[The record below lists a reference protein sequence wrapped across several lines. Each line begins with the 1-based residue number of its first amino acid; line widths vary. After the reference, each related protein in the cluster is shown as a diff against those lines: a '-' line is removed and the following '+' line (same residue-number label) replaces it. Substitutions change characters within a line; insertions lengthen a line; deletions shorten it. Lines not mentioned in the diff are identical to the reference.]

1 MKKHPLLFNYIL
13 FVKTAYIFISIIILS
28 LVVLTGCPLRIS
40 AREEAEDIVATVIKY
55 INKGD
60 SENKQK
66 RSVENLNNKKTTKIS
81 IYISERAYEDL
92 KKLSVKKRTSMANL
106 VRNFVT
112 KGLNV
117 ENHDENEEEFR
128 RMIHDEMTEV
138 IKQEVE
144 RLIKLQVKSTKA
156 SAITMYTGLQIMSES
171 FADDVSFARVVASA
185 SKQAA
190 AYMKQKEKS
199 DDEYMQDTNEILNGM
214 KKVVRAGEE

>member
-1 MKKHPLLFNYIL
+1 M
-13 FVKTAYIFISIIILS
+13 
-28 LVVLTGCPLRIS
+28 
-40 AREEAEDIVATVIKY
+40 
-55 INKGD
+55 
-60 SENKQK
+60 
-66 RSVENLNNKKTTKIS
+66 NNKKTTKIS

-117 ENHDENEEEFR
+117 ENLDENEEGFR

-199 DDEYMQDTNEILNGM
+199 DDEYMQDANEIISGM

>member
-1 MKKHPLLFNYIL
+1 M
-13 FVKTAYIFISIIILS
+13 
-28 LVVLTGCPLRIS
+28 
-40 AREEAEDIVATVIKY
+40 
-55 INKGD
+55 
-60 SENKQK
+60 
-66 RSVENLNNKKTTKIS
+66 NNKKTTKIS

-171 FADDVSFARVVASA
+171 YADDVSFSRVLASA

-190 AYMKQKEKS
+190 SYMKKKEKS
-199 DDEYMQDTNEILNGM
+199 DDEYMQDANEIISGM
-214 KKVVRAGEE
+214 KKVVRAGEK

>member
-1 MKKHPLLFNYIL
+1 M
-13 FVKTAYIFISIIILS
+13 
-28 LVVLTGCPLRIS
+28 
-40 AREEAEDIVATVIKY
+40 
-55 INKGD
+55 
-60 SENKQK
+60 
-66 RSVENLNNKKTTKIS
+66 NNKKTTKIS

-112 KGLNV
+112 KGLIV

-138 IKQEVE
+138 FKQQVE

>member
-1 MKKHPLLFNYIL
+1 M
-13 FVKTAYIFISIIILS
+13 
-28 LVVLTGCPLRIS
+28 
-40 AREEAEDIVATVIKY
+40 
-55 INKGD
+55 
-60 SENKQK
+60 
-66 RSVENLNNKKTTKIS
+66 NNKKTTKIS

-138 IKQEVE
+138 IKLEVE

>member
-1 MKKHPLLFNYIL
+1 M
-13 FVKTAYIFISIIILS
+13 
-28 LVVLTGCPLRIS
+28 
-40 AREEAEDIVATVIKY
+40 
-55 INKGD
+55 
-60 SENKQK
+60 
-66 RSVENLNNKKTTKIS
+66 NNKKTTKIS

-138 IKQEVE
+138 FKQEVE

-156 SAITMYTGLQIMSES
+156 NAITMYTGLQIMSES
-171 FADDVSFARVVASA
+171 YADDVSFSRVLASA

-199 DDEYMQDTNEILNGM
+199 DDEYMQDANEIISGM

>member
-1 MKKHPLLFNYIL
+1 M
-13 FVKTAYIFISIIILS
+13 
-28 LVVLTGCPLRIS
+28 
-40 AREEAEDIVATVIKY
+40 
-55 INKGD
+55 
-60 SENKQK
+60 
-66 RSVENLNNKKTTKIS
+66 NNKKTTKIS

-138 IKQEVE
+138 FKQEVE

-185 SKQAA
+185 NKQAA

>member
-1 MKKHPLLFNYIL
+1 MI
-13 FVKTAYIFISIIILS
+13 
-28 LVVLTGCPLRIS
+28 
-40 AREEAEDIVATVIKY
+40 
-55 INKGD
+55 
-60 SENKQK
+60 
-66 RSVENLNNKKTTKIS
+66 NKKTVQLS
-81 IYISERAYEDL
+81 VVLNERVYDNV
-92 KKLSVKKRTSMANL
+92 KKLAIKKRTSMGNII
-106 VRNFVT
+106 RSFII

-138 IKQEVE
+138 FKQEVE

-190 AYMKQKEKS
+190 AYMKLKEKT

>member
-1 MKKHPLLFNYIL
+1 M
-13 FVKTAYIFISIIILS
+13 
-28 LVVLTGCPLRIS
+28 
-40 AREEAEDIVATVIKY
+40 
-55 INKGD
+55 
-60 SENKQK
+60 
-66 RSVENLNNKKTTKIS
+66 NNKKTTKIS

-190 AYMKQKEKS
+190 AYMKLKEKT

>member
-1 MKKHPLLFNYIL
+1 MEKRINTVQLS
-13 FVKTAYIFISIIILS
+13 ISF
-28 LVVLTGCPLRIS
+28 PD
-40 AREEAEDIVATVIKY
+40 DI
-55 INKGD
+55 
-60 SENKQK
+60 
-66 RSVENLNNKKTTKIS
+66 
-81 IYISERAYEDL
+81 YEDL
-92 KKLSVKKRTSMANL
+92 RKLAVRKHMSMANL

-138 IKQEVE
+138 FKQEVE

-171 FADDVSFARVVASA
+171 YADDVSFSRVLASA

-199 DDEYMQDTNEILNGM
+199 DDEYMQDANEIISGM

>member
-1 MKKHPLLFNYIL
+1 M
-13 FVKTAYIFISIIILS
+13 
-28 LVVLTGCPLRIS
+28 
-40 AREEAEDIVATVIKY
+40 
-55 INKGD
+55 
-60 SENKQK
+60 
-66 RSVENLNNKKTTKIS
+66 NNKKTTKGS

>member
-1 MKKHPLLFNYIL
+1 M
-13 FVKTAYIFISIIILS
+13 
-28 LVVLTGCPLRIS
+28 
-40 AREEAEDIVATVIKY
+40 
-55 INKGD
+55 
-60 SENKQK
+60 
-66 RSVENLNNKKTTKIS
+66 ENLNYKKTTKIS

-128 RMIHDEMTEV
+128 RMIHDELTDVFKKE
-138 IKQEVE
+138 IE

>member
-1 MKKHPLLFNYIL
+1 M
-13 FVKTAYIFISIIILS
+13 
-28 LVVLTGCPLRIS
+28 
-40 AREEAEDIVATVIKY
+40 
-55 INKGD
+55 
-60 SENKQK
+60 
-66 RSVENLNNKKTTKIS
+66 NNKKTTKIS

-112 KGLNV
+112 KGLTV
-117 ENHDENEEEFR
+117 ESHDENEEEFR

-171 FADDVSFARVVASA
+171 YADDVSFSRVLASA

-199 DDEYMQDTNEILNGM
+199 DDEYMQDANEIISGM

>member
-1 MKKHPLLFNYIL
+1 M
-13 FVKTAYIFISIIILS
+13 
-28 LVVLTGCPLRIS
+28 
-40 AREEAEDIVATVIKY
+40 
-55 INKGD
+55 
-60 SENKQK
+60 
-66 RSVENLNNKKTTKIS
+66 NNKKTTKIS

-117 ENHDENEEEFR
+117 ENHSENEEEFR

-138 IKQEVE
+138 FKQEVE

-190 AYMKQKEKS
+190 AYMKLKEKT

>member
-1 MKKHPLLFNYIL
+1 MK
-13 FVKTAYIFISIIILS
+13 
-28 LVVLTGCPLRIS
+28 
-40 AREEAEDIVATVIKY
+40 
-55 INKGD
+55 
-60 SENKQK
+60 
-66 RSVENLNNKKTTKIS
+66 NKKTVQLS
-81 IYISERAYEDL
+81 VALNENMYEDI
-92 KKLSVKKRTSMANL
+92 KKLAVKRHTSMGD
-106 VRNFVT
+106 VIRFFI
-112 KGLNV
+112 KSGLKV
-117 ENHDENEEEFR
+117 EYHDENEEEFR
-128 RMIHDEMTEV
+128 RMIHDELTDV
-138 IKQEVE
+138 FKKEVE

>member
-1 MKKHPLLFNYIL
+1 M
-13 FVKTAYIFISIIILS
+13 
-28 LVVLTGCPLRIS
+28 
-40 AREEAEDIVATVIKY
+40 
-55 INKGD
+55 
-60 SENKQK
+60 
-66 RSVENLNNKKTTKIS
+66 NNKKTTKIS

-128 RMIHDEMTEV
+128 RMIHEEMTEV
-138 IKQEVE
+138 FKQEVE

-171 FADDVSFARVVASA
+171 YADDVSFSRVLASA

-199 DDEYMQDTNEILNGM
+199 DDEYMQDANEIISGM

>member
-1 MKKHPLLFNYIL
+1 M
-13 FVKTAYIFISIIILS
+13 
-28 LVVLTGCPLRIS
+28 
-40 AREEAEDIVATVIKY
+40 
-55 INKGD
+55 
-60 SENKQK
+60 
-66 RSVENLNNKKTTKIS
+66 NNKKTTKIS
-81 IYISERAYEDL
+81 VYIPEGAYDDL

-171 FADDVSFARVVASA
+171 YADDVSFSRVLASA

-190 AYMKQKEKS
+190 SYMKQKEKS
-199 DDEYMQDTNEILNGM
+199 DDEYMQDANEIISGM

>member
-1 MKKHPLLFNYIL
+1 M
-13 FVKTAYIFISIIILS
+13 
-28 LVVLTGCPLRIS
+28 
-40 AREEAEDIVATVIKY
+40 
-55 INKGD
+55 
-60 SENKQK
+60 
-66 RSVENLNNKKTTKIS
+66 NNKKTTKIS

-128 RMIHDEMTEV
+128 RMIHDELTDV
-138 IKQEVE
+138 FKKEVE

>member
-1 MKKHPLLFNYIL
+1 M
-13 FVKTAYIFISIIILS
+13 
-28 LVVLTGCPLRIS
+28 
-40 AREEAEDIVATVIKY
+40 
-55 INKGD
+55 
-60 SENKQK
+60 
-66 RSVENLNNKKTTKIS
+66 NNKKTTKIS

-171 FADDVSFARVVASA
+171 FVDDVSFARVVASA

>member
-1 MKKHPLLFNYIL
+1 MI
-13 FVKTAYIFISIIILS
+13 
-28 LVVLTGCPLRIS
+28 
-40 AREEAEDIVATVIKY
+40 
-55 INKGD
+55 
-60 SENKQK
+60 
-66 RSVENLNNKKTTKIS
+66 NKKTVQLS
-81 IYISERAYEDL
+81 VVLNERVYDDV
-92 KKLSVKKRTSMANL
+92 KKLAIKKRTSMGNII
-106 VRNFVT
+106 RSFII
-112 KGLNV
+112 KGLTV
-117 ENHDENEEEFR
+117 ESHDENKEYFR

-138 IKQEVE
+138 FKQEVE

>member
-1 MKKHPLLFNYIL
+1 M
-13 FVKTAYIFISIIILS
+13 
-28 LVVLTGCPLRIS
+28 
-40 AREEAEDIVATVIKY
+40 
-55 INKGD
+55 
-60 SENKQK
+60 
-66 RSVENLNNKKTTKIS
+66 NNKKTTKIS

-112 KGLNV
+112 KGLTV
-117 ENHDENEEEFR
+117 ESHDENEEEFR

-138 IKQEVE
+138 FKQEVE

>member
-1 MKKHPLLFNYIL
+1 MI
-13 FVKTAYIFISIIILS
+13 
-28 LVVLTGCPLRIS
+28 
-40 AREEAEDIVATVIKY
+40 
-55 INKGD
+55 
-60 SENKQK
+60 
-66 RSVENLNNKKTTKIS
+66 NKKTVQLS
-81 IYISERAYEDL
+81 VVLNERVYDDV
-92 KKLSVKKRTSMANL
+92 KKLAIKKRTSMGNII
-106 VRNFVT
+106 RSFII
-112 KGLNV
+112 KGLTV
-117 ENHDENEEEFR
+117 ESHDENEEEFR
-128 RMIHDEMTEV
+128 RMIHDEMT
-138 IKQEVE
+138 EVE

>member
-1 MKKHPLLFNYIL
+1 M
-13 FVKTAYIFISIIILS
+13 
-28 LVVLTGCPLRIS
+28 
-40 AREEAEDIVATVIKY
+40 
-55 INKGD
+55 
-60 SENKQK
+60 
-66 RSVENLNNKKTTKIS
+66 NNKKTTKIS

-106 VRNFVT
+106 VRNLVT

-138 IKQEVE
+138 FKQEVE

>member
-1 MKKHPLLFNYIL
+1 M
-13 FVKTAYIFISIIILS
+13 
-28 LVVLTGCPLRIS
+28 
-40 AREEAEDIVATVIKY
+40 
-55 INKGD
+55 
-60 SENKQK
+60 
-66 RSVENLNNKKTTKIS
+66 NNKKTTKIS

-171 FADDVSFARVVASA
+171 YADDVSFSRVLASA

-199 DDEYMQDTNEILNGM
+199 DDEYMQDANEIITGM

>member
-1 MKKHPLLFNYIL
+1 M
-13 FVKTAYIFISIIILS
+13 
-28 LVVLTGCPLRIS
+28 
-40 AREEAEDIVATVIKY
+40 
-55 INKGD
+55 
-60 SENKQK
+60 
-66 RSVENLNNKKTTKIS
+66 NNKKTTKIS

-128 RMIHDEMTEV
+128 RMIHDEMKEV
-138 IKQEVE
+138 FKQEVE

>member
-1 MKKHPLLFNYIL
+1 M
-13 FVKTAYIFISIIILS
+13 
-28 LVVLTGCPLRIS
+28 
-40 AREEAEDIVATVIKY
+40 
-55 INKGD
+55 
-60 SENKQK
+60 
-66 RSVENLNNKKTTKIS
+66 NNKKTTKIS

-92 KKLSVKKRTSMANL
+92 KNLSVKKRTSMANL
-106 VRNFVT
+106 VRKFVT

-138 IKQEVE
+138 FKQQVE

>member
-1 MKKHPLLFNYIL
+1 M
-13 FVKTAYIFISIIILS
+13 
-28 LVVLTGCPLRIS
+28 
-40 AREEAEDIVATVIKY
+40 
-55 INKGD
+55 
-60 SENKQK
+60 
-66 RSVENLNNKKTTKIS
+66 NNKKTTKIS

-171 FADDVSFARVVASA
+171 YADDVSFSRVLASA

-199 DDEYMQDTNEILNGM
+199 DDEYMQDANEIISGM